1 MATFSSINS
10 LYFFLRVQVYARM
23 AEYLTEKE
31 LQRTQT
37 EFDDSLTL
45 KIYLL
50 QFINFYTSI
59 FYIAF
64 IKGKLVGYP
73 GKYNRFF
80 GYRQEECS
88 PGGCLLELSV
98 QLAIIMIG
106 KQAMNTVVEMILPK
120 LWQWYKMLTVPQ
132 AKREAHVSW
141 PQWAKDFKLIDF
153 DPRGLFPEYLEMVLQ
168 YGFVTI
174 FVASFPLAPLFAFVN
189 NTLEVRL
196 DAKKLLTN
204 YRRPVPQRVKD
215 IGVWFRILDS
225 IGKFAVITNA
235 FIIAFTSNFIPE
247 LVYRHVVSQNN
258 SLVGFLDY
266 SLATF
271 NVSDYPPQNKPDDPL
286 DLNITTCRYPDYRN
300 PPGDNQYKYA
310 PIFWHILAARL
321 AFVVVF
327 ENVVCLVILL
337 VKWIIPDMPYRLKEQ
352 IRREAYMTNELI
364 MEQELQMARG
374 GFVQP
379 PPSDNK
385 GVRLR
390 RQASAPVSEQRPP
403 SDVILNLPT
412 QREEEEGENISPQSD
427 NEFCSSSQM

>member
-1 MATFSSINS
+1 MLISEESKINYTFRIEFEF
-10 LYFFLRVQVYARM
+10 LYQVYARM

-37 EFDDSLTL
+37 EFDESLTL

-64 IKGKLVGYP
+64 IKGRLVGRP
-73 GKYNRFF
+73 NKYNRFF
-80 GYRQEECS
+80 GFRQEECS

-98 QLAIIMIG
+98 QLATIMIG
-106 KQAMNTVVEMILPK
+106 KQAMNTVFEMILPK
-120 LWQWYKMLTVPQ
+120 LWQWIKMSGLLSRK
-132 AKREAHVSW
+132 AENKEKSW

-174 FVASFPLAPLFAFVN
+174 FVSSFPLAPLFAFLN
-189 NTLEVRL
+189 NALEIRL

-215 IGVWFRILDS
+215 IGVWFKILDS

-247 LVYRHVVSQNN
+247 LVYTHVVSDNN
-258 SLVGFLDY
+258 SLDGFLNH
-266 SLATF
+266 SLSVF
-271 NVSDYPPQNKPDDPL
+271 DIKDYPEQYVPNSEL
-286 DLNITTCRYPDYRN
+286 NLNISVCRYPDYRN
-300 PPGDNQYKYA
+300 PPGDRQYKYA

-327 ENVVCLVILL
+327 ENVVAIVILL
-337 VKWIIPDMPYRLKEQ
+337 VKYLIPDMPTRLHEQ

-374 GFVQP
+374 SLATGD
-379 PPSDNK
+379 SEL
-385 GVRLR
+385 RLR
-390 RQASAPVSEQRPP
+390 QQSAAGNTRKAFSEGTANLYRDDESVEEPNENSKLGEPERPV
-403 SDVILNLPT
+403 DV
-412 QREEEEGENISPQSD
+412 
-427 NEFCSSSQM
+427 